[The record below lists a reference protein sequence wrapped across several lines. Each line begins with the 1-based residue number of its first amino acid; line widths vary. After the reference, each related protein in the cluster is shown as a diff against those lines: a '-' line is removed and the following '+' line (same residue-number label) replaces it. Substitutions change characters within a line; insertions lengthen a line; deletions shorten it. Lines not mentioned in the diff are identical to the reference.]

1 MCIQFNLLST
11 ANYLTAEWEHCR
23 EVAEGFFVKGLA
35 KSTLRSYKSGINRFE
50 RFCREMGRP
59 SLPISEDTVAAFV
72 ASLSKEGVGYASLK
86 VYLSALRFHQ
96 ISSGKGD
103 PRIVEMPR
111 LEYILKGI
119 RRDGATSGSAPR
131 KERQPITPQLLSRIF
146 GVWRDRSDLRDT
158 KMLWA
163 AACLAFFAFLRV
175 GEFTSPSVNK
185 FDSEADLAL
194 ADVSIDSSHSPSMVF
209 VHLKQSKTD
218 QLKRGVTIVLGRTN
232 KVPLCPVS
240 ALLNY
245 LVARGKAP
253 GPLFIWSSGRYLTR
267 AHFVAEVQKALEL
280 SGVDSSDFNGHSFR
294 IGAATTAAANGFED
308 SLIRTLGR
316 WESDAYRR
324 YIKIPRQELAHYT
337 VMLTGNAQ

>member
-1 MCIQFNLLST
+1 
-11 ANYLTAEWEHCR
+11 
-23 EVAEGFFVKGLA
+23 
-35 KSTLRSYKSGINRFE
+35 
-50 RFCREMGRP
+50 
-59 SLPISEDTVAAFV
+59 
-72 ASLSKEGVGYASLK
+72 
-86 VYLSALRFHQ
+86 
-96 ISSGKGD
+96 
-103 PRIVEMPR
+103 
-111 LEYILKGI
+111 
-119 RRDGATSGSAPR
+119 
-131 KERQPITPQLLSRIF
+131 
-146 GVWRDRSDLRDT
+146 
-158 KMLWA
+158 
-163 AACLAFFAFLRV
+163 
-175 GEFTSPSVNK
+175 
-185 FDSEADLAL
+185 
-194 ADVSIDSSHSPSMVF
+194 MVF

-218 QLKRGVTIVLGRTN
+218 QLGRGVTIVLGRTG

-253 GPLFIWSSGRYLTR
+253 GPLFIWSNGQYLTR

-337 VMLTGNAQ
+337 VMLTNNAEKKPPNILWLGGALTCLGCRESDVTSHVILWTPSLSTGKYSCATLT